1 MTKSCIAANNLDLGT
16 NSRQIRAAFQWFAN
30 SEKEILVTK

>member
-16 NSRQIRAAFQWFAN
+16 NSKQIRAAFQWFAN
-30 SEKEILVTK
+30 TERGILVAK